1 MHSENCCKVRVL
13 FPIAGYVL
21 ASIIAPLLHLFT
33 THLVF
38 ERMQPGYKK
47 KEKELKAKE
56 KELQKKEAV
65 SSYTKFLCNSHK
77 IIPTV
82 PLQ

>member
-13 FPIAGYVL
+13 FQIAGYIL
-21 ASIIAPLLHLFT
+21 ASIIAPLLHSFT
-33 THLVF
+33 IDLVY
-38 ERMQPGYKK
+38 MQPGYKK

-65 SSYTKFLCNSHK
+65 SSYTKILCNSHK